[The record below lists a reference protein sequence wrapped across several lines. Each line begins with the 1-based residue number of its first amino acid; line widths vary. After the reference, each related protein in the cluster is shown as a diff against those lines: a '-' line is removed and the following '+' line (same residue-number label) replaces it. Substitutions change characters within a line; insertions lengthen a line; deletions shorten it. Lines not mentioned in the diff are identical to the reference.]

1 MKSPDN
7 ILDLICPN
15 CGFEERRYYKYI
27 MAGPQ
32 QMSMFTEREI
42 RIYEII
48 KRRDDVFWERLRTPT
63 QQTSGCMLLILTIP
77 TVILIKHFAF

>member
-1 MKSPDN
+1 MKSPNN

-27 MAGPQ
+27 MASPQ
-32 QMSMFTEREI
+32 QMAMFTEREI

-48 KRRDDVFWERLRTPT
+48 KRRHDEFRERLRTPT
-63 QQTSGCMLLILTIP
+63 QQSNGCILIILTIP
-77 TVILIKHFAF
+77 AVTLIKLFAF